1 MKDNSLFKNLG
12 KYKNEV
18 AIIDGDEKITYS
30 ELINYT
36 KYIKLRLKKKHKIL
50 ILIITSNSLDCLK
63 FYISSVLNNFCIIL
77 LDSKSGKKFINN
89 TIQNFNP
96 NYIYYPKNFNFKYN
110 KKQKID
116 KKYILKKKHSKNLKI
131 NNNNLILLTTSGTTG
146 SPKFVRI
153 SYKNISHNTE
163 RIVKYLRMKKCEK
176 VITTLPMAYSYGLSI
191 INTSLSSGG
200 VVFLNDHSIVNLDF
214 WKKIKKEKI
223 NSFAG
228 VPQIYEFLKK
238 IKFHKLLPKSIKYLT
253 QAGGKMNHDVWK
265 YLLDISVKN
274 KIKFFS
280 MYGQTEA
287 SPRMSFIELT
297 KNKKKICTI
306 GKPLNG
312 TKFKI
317 FKNNFEIKKNYHEGE
332 LKFYGKNVSL
342 GYANNLDDLKKNDI
356 NKGELFTGDLAYKDK
371 DGFYYITGRV
381 KRFTK
386 IHGLRIDLDDVEN
399 FLKDKKIISKA
410 LIDDKFLKINL
421 YKKKEIDKVKNMLS
435 KKYKLNKNYIICL
448 HNSNLNN
455 NTKKGSWKNIL

>member
-116 KKYILKKKHSKNLKI
+116 KKYILKKKHSKNLEI

-176 VITTLPMAYSYGLSI
+176 VITTLPMAYS
-191 INTSLSSGG
+191 
-200 VVFLNDHSIVNLDF
+200 
-214 WKKIKKEKI
+214 
-223 NSFAG
+223 
-228 VPQIYEFLKK
+228 
-238 IKFHKLLPKSIKYLT
+238 
-253 QAGGKMNHDVWK
+253 
-265 YLLDISVKN
+265 
-274 KIKFFS
+274 
-280 MYGQTEA
+280 
-287 SPRMSFIELT
+287 
-297 KNKKKICTI
+297 
-306 GKPLNG
+306 
-312 TKFKI
+312 
-317 FKNNFEIKKNYHEGE
+317 
-332 LKFYGKNVSL
+332 
-342 GYANNLDDLKKNDI
+342 
-356 NKGELFTGDLAYKDK
+356 
-371 DGFYYITGRV
+371 
-381 KRFTK
+381 
-386 IHGLRIDLDDVEN
+386 
-399 FLKDKKIISKA
+399 
-410 LIDDKFLKINL
+410 
-421 YKKKEIDKVKNMLS
+421 
-435 KKYKLNKNYIICL
+435 
-448 HNSNLNN
+448 
-455 NTKKGSWKNIL
+455 